1 MALITRYRACVL
13 VKLVERNERTERVW
27 VYPSACSM
35 VLVRWRFELP
45 HQADEGV
52 RAPSPSDLWPPTRSG
67 NTGGERDGVRETNAD
82 WASALVAGAPPPPR
96 VKAGRCAVDL
106 ALAVSGVGAARAMET
121 KGWVAPLERRGP
133 RSTVGGRVGSESIEG
148 SSRYT
153 KFSLLPRMLESRA
166 GEVPLCSD
174 ATLLVGKGNLG
185 YVLGSLGS

>member
-35 VLVRWRFELP
+35 VLVRWRFEFP

-82 WASALVAGAPPPPR
+82 WASTLVVGAPPPR
-96 VKAGRCAVDL
+96 VTAGRCAVDL
-106 ALAVSGVGAARAMET
+106 ALAVSGVAAARVMET
-121 KGWVAPLERRGP
+121 RGWVAPLERRGP
-133 RSTVGGRVGSESIEG
+133 RPKVGGGVESESIEG
-148 SSRYT
+148 SPRYT
-153 KFSLLPRMLESRA
+153 KFSLLLGMPESRA
-166 GEVPLCSD
+166 APLRSD
-174 ATLLVGKGNLG
+174 ATLLVGEAGLG